1 MFVGRNIKIFFARC
15 RLYVANKWSQARGFF
30 VRLKLPRWMQSRRA
44 LLAGYVAVMAVLAGV
59 WWVNS
64 PYRLRNITENPPV
77 QGEQP
82 VDEQEAVLTDP
93 PARQDDEP
101 PSMFN
106 EPETPEQ
113 ELTADLEESIPV
125 MASPPLIISSLIKPV
140 KGPVALKYG
149 FSWSETYGDF
159 RWHHGVGLGSTQGTP
174 VLAAYAGTVKD
185 IVSGC
190 PELSTKV
197 IVEHGSGWE
206 TIYASIS
213 KVSVQKGQKVSEG
226 QQLGQVGP
234 NPPASSK
241 AQSLLYF
248 ALYRDGESQNPTEL
262 FK

>member
-1 MFVGRNIKIFFARC
+1 MFVGRNIKIFFAKSK
-15 RLYVANKWSQARGFF
+15 LYFLTRWSKVQGYFAS
-30 VRLKLPRWMQSRRA
+30 LKMPRWMQSRRA
-44 LLAGYVAVMAVLAGV
+44 LLAAYVAIMVVLAGV

-64 PYRLRNITENPPV
+64 PFNIRNIAQTPPV
-77 QGEQP
+77 HYEEPSGEEP
-82 VDEQEAVLTDP
+82 VII
-93 PARQDDEP
+93 EP
-101 PSMFN
+101 PEVLVELPLDVTDAEKPIE
-106 EPETPEQ
+106 EP
-113 ELTADLEESIPV
+113 ADVEESIPV
-125 MASPPLIISSLIKPV
+125 MANPVVITSLTKPV
-140 KGPVALKYG
+140 SGPIALNYG

-159 RWHHGVGLGSTQGTP
+159 RWHHGLGLGSTQGTP

-185 IVSGC
+185 IISED
-190 PELSTKV
+190 PELGTKV

-213 KVSVQKGQKVSEG
+213 KVGVQKGQKVSEG

-248 ALYRDGESQNPTEL
+248 ALYRDEESQDPTPL